1 MTLEQVQKGQ
11 FKSAK
16 KTAESLKAVSPNCL
30 KNLKDEGVI
39 ASSLAKYYL
48 MADHQKD

>member
-11 FKSAK
+11 VKSAK
-16 KTAESLKAVSPNCL
+16 KAAAAMKTVSAKGL

-39 ASSLAKYYL
+39 ASTLTKYYL
-48 MADHQKD
+48 LADS